1 MDLWILSH
9 IKDSSNK
16 IIIEIEIIENNHSKD
31 QDIIDQIL
39 RSNKKNKNQNNNL
52 FIIKIQEHI
61 GKIKAMNILKKE
73 TIKMH

>member
-16 IIIEIEIIENNHSKD
+16 IIIKIEIIENNHSKD

-39 RSNKKNKNQNNNL
+39 RSNKKNKNPNNKL